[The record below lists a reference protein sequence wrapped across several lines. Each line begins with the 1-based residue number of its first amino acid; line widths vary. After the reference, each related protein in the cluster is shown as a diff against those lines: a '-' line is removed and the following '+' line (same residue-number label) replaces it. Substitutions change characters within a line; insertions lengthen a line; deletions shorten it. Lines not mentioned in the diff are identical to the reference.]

1 MPMKV
6 TTVRFSERMW
16 ETLEEEARKEGVSVA
31 QFVREAAV
39 MRLGYLLGSRGEA
52 PGAVD
57 PEAEGQRVRR

>member
-16 ETLEEEARKEGVSVA
+16 ELLEEEAQREGVSVA

-39 MRLGYLLGSRGEA
+39 MRLGYLMGRRGEWPSA
-52 PGAVD
+52 PD
-57 PEAEGQRVRR
+57 AEIAAPR